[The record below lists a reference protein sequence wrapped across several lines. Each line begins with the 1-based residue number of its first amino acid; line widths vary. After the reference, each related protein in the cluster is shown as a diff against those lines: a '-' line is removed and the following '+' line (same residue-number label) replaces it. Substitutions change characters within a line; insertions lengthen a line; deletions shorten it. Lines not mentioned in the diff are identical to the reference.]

1 MMKYINNIYQSDR
14 FSNCFTKIRRSLFK
28 IALQISGDW
37 IGSRSRLKRTPI
49 HKKMRIGLLA
59 KRSGL
64 SVDTIRYYE
73 KKGLLDSDL
82 IVRRYNNYR
91 DYSEASLEQLM
102 FIQQAKQ
109 LSFTLTE
116 IQEWIQGIKSDRL
129 TNVEKCEIISQ
140 KLQEIDDL
148 DIHLVWDK
156 LENLFLYLP

>member
-1 MMKYINNIYQSDR
+1 
-14 FSNCFTKIRRSLFK
+14 
-28 IALQISGDW
+28 
-37 IGSRSRLKRTPI
+37 
-49 HKKMRIGLLA
+49 MRIGLLA